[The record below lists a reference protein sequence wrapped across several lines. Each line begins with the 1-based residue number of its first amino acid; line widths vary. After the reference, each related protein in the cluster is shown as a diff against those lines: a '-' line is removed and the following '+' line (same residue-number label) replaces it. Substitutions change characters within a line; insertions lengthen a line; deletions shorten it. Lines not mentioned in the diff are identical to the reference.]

1 MISAMTDNVEIEGEM
16 AKRHPLGR
24 LNEPQ
29 EIANAVVFLA
39 SGMSDGVT
47 GLNLCIDGGLH
58 SQLSI

>member
-1 MISAMTDNVEIEGEM
+1 MISAITDNAEVEQAMI
-16 AKRHPLGR
+16 KRHPLGR
-24 LNEPQ
+24 LNEPH

-58 SQLSI
+58 SQISI